1 MCFAIAFRTKILFSN
16 NSIENI
22 FGCNTFTIPCQL
34 SALSSKTSAG
44 NFENDKSKF
53 SSIAFSINPNKII
66 LKKSPSSRFKP
77 SLSNLRVI
85 SGFKLL
91 SEKTLV
97 IKVLF
102 PDPIC
107 PPNNS
112 GVSIVLSFSQAVIF
126 FTLSL
131 KHDT

>member
-1 MCFAIAFRTKILFSN
+1 M
-16 NSIENI
+16 
-22 FGCNTFTIPCQL
+22 PCQL
-34 SALSSKTSAG
+34 SALNSKTSAG
-44 NFENDKSKF
+44 NFENNKSKF
-53 SSIAFSINPNKII
+53 NSIAFSINPNKMM
-66 LKKSPSSRFKP
+66 LKKSPSSRFNP
-77 SLSNLRVI
+77 SLSNLSVMP
-85 SGFKLL
+85 GFKFL
-91 SEKTLV
+91 SEKTLA

-126 FTLSL
+126 FTLFS